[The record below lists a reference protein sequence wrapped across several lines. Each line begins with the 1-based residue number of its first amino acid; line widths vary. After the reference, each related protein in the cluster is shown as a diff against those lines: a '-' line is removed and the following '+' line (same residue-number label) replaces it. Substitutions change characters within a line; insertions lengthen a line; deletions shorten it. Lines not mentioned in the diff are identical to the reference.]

1 MYLRNTDREQKSSR
15 LIDSFI
21 VIDSLEVG
29 DLKTVLMI
37 KTSINM
43 TLIRFVESNNVSLS
57 SHVTSDVDVDTK
69 STAYRLYQ
77 SI

>member
-29 DLKTVLMI
+29 DLKTVVMI
-37 KTSINM
+37 KTTINM

-57 SHVTSDVDVDTK
+57 SHATSDVDVDTK